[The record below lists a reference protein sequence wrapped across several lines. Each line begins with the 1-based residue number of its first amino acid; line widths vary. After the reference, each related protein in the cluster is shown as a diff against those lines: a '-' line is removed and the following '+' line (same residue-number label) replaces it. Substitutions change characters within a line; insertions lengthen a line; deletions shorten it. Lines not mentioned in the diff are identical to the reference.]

1 MNEPISL
8 KGQTIIITG
17 ASDGVGAATA
27 RILHKRGAK
36 VVIVGRSPQKTRAV
50 AAELHTDY
58 YVADFACL
66 DDIRILATA
75 LFKNYPKIDVLI
87 NNAGLIWNKRTT
99 TVDGHEM
106 TFQVNHLAPFLLTN
120 LLKQR
125 LIDSHAR
132 IINTSSKGNNFKR
145 AHVDLNDL
153 EHERS
158 YDALDAYT
166 TSKLENIMFTKE
178 LARRWGRYGVS
189 TASFH
194 PGDVAS
200 SFGTQGTLAV
210 RLFMK
215 SPLKHILLISPEEA
229 ADTPTWLAST
239 KPGVDWQS
247 GEYYVKRKAAPYN
260 AQADD
265 QAICEGL
272 WQASA
277 KSVPL
282 KSLESSV

>member
-1 MNEPISL
+1 MGELTML

-27 RILHKRGAK
+27 RALHKRGAK
-36 VVIVGRSPQKTRAV
+36 VVVVGRSPQKTRAV
-50 AAELHTDY
+50 AAELHADY
-58 YVADFACL
+58 YIADFTHL
-66 DDIRILATA
+66 DDVRTLAAT
-75 LFKNYPKIDVLI
+75 LLKNYPKIDVLI
-87 NNAGLIWNKRTT
+87 NNAGLIWSKHTVTT
-99 TVDGHEM
+99 DGHEI

-125 LIDSHAR
+125 LIDSHSR

-153 EHERS
+153 EHEAS
-158 YDALDAYT
+158 YDALSAYT

-178 LARRWGRYGVS
+178 LARRWSKYGVS
-189 TASFH
+189 VASFH

-215 SPLKHILLISPEEA
+215 SPLKHFLLISPEEA

-260 AQADD
+260 SQADD
-265 QAICEGL
+265 QVICEGL

-277 KSVPL
+277 KSVLL
-282 KSLESSV
+282 KA